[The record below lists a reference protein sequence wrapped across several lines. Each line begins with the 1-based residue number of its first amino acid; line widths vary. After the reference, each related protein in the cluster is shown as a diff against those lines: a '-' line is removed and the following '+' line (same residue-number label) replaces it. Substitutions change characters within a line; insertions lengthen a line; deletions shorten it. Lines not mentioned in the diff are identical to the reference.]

1 MPKPES
7 TSNGPTSAP
16 IGDGPTR
23 LAESKQPVLAVAQ
36 THAAGVGF
44 ALHPFSGKD
53 GGATMTIN
61 GARRFVAFTAVAFLL
76 LLAAGANAG
85 HDEVLRGVAE
95 ISGCSDPVINGTA
108 IFMEKNSDEG
118 VKEVTVH
125 LQISGLPEGKHAV
138 H

>member
-16 IGDGPTR
+16 IGDGPTW

-44 ALHPFSGKD
+44 AF

-61 GARRFVAFTAVAFLL
+61 GARRFVAYTVGAFLL

-125 LQISGLPEGKHAV
+125 LQISGLPEG
-138 H
+138 